1 MRAGSAAP
9 RGPLAYKS
17 AFHGGGWRTSRSAV
31 FSISAQKFRQQEM
44 TDYRRPYPRTS
55 SLDFLHKCSPAIS
68 AFYRLWDGKRQGRTM
83 PARQDID
90 VLELKP
96 WLPGII
102 LADVHWNPYRCL
114 YRLVGSRVVA
124 IKGKDPTGLPIDEGA
139 HGGQLEETL
148 EDYRIVTHER
158 KLVYDWDDTAVL
170 EQFMRYSEV
179 LMLPLSN
186 DDQVVNMII
195 AYLEV
200 APL

>member
-1 MRAGSAAP
+1 MA
-9 RGPLAYKS
+9 
-17 AFHGGGWRTSRSAV
+17 
-31 FSISAQKFRQQEM
+31 
-44 TDYRRPYPRTS
+44 YPRTS
-55 SLDFLHKCSPAIS
+55 SLDFLQRCSPAI
-68 AFYRLWDGKRQGRTM
+68 ATFYRLWDGKRKGRSM
-83 PARQDID
+83 PARKDID

-102 LADVHWNPYRCL
+102 LVDVLWNPYRCL

-124 IKGKDPTGLPIDEGA
+124 IKGKDPTGRPLSEGA
-139 HGGQLEETL
+139 HGEQLVETL
-148 EDYRIVTHER
+148 EDYRIVTHEQ
-158 KLVYDWDDTAVL
+158 KPVYDWDNTAVL

-186 DDQVVNMII
+186 DGQVVNMVI